1 MLKITEAFNK
11 EDVEIIQLDE
21 NDLNENDTVILTG
34 FGAVQ
39 VNFEYNMY
47 NFVWCVH
54 IDTHKIISLAFLLY
68 QMFAHN
74 NLVLIINFSV
84 VFFY

>member
-47 NFVWCVH
+47 NFV
-54 IDTHKIISLAFLLY
+54 
-68 QMFAHN
+68 
-74 NLVLIINFSV
+74 
-84 VFFY
+84 